1 MNDTSQSQWLKRIF
15 IWTGL
20 FGAGILVG
28 IGYVWLGGGWLQR
41 HQARQGA
48 TITLT
53 ATIDGS
59 DRFVFTPGS
68 ATNRHA
74 AWGSPRNVFFNDAP
88 WPDLSKSP
96 LGWVEM
102 SRKLNLARAALLT
115 REGRDVISL
124 EHTAAGF
131 EVVFADTQIGA
142 GSYKVTILIP
152 RK

>member
-1 MNDTSQSQWLKRIF
+1 MLKRIF

-20 FGAGILVG
+20 FWAGILVG

-74 AWGSPRNVFFNDAP
+74 AWGSPRNVF
-88 WPDLSKSP
+88 LTTR
-96 LGWVEM
+96 LGRTCQNRRW
-102 SRKLNLARAALLT
+102 
-115 REGRDVISL
+115 
-124 EHTAAGF
+124 AGW
-131 EVVFADTQIGA
+131 
-142 GSYKVTILIP
+142 
-152 RK
+152 R